1 MKFHVPFFKCGE
13 AAEPHVLLQIPHH
26 MANDLAPSK
35 NAHCN
40 PPLHMVVCDEHTIQL
55 ATTEERNKTPN
66 EN

>member
-13 AAEPHVLLQIPHH
+13 AAEPHVSLQIPHH

-40 PPLHMVVCDEHTIQL
+40 PPLHMVVCDEHTKQSKQN
-55 ATTEERNKTPN
+55 TTGNYRRKK
-66 EN
+66 